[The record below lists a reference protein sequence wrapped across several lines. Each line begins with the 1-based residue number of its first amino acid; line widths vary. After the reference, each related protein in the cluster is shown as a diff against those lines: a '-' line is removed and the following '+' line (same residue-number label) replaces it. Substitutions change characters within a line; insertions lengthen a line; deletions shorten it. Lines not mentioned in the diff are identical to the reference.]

1 MINNISTG
9 SKPLKAISFFSQLSP
24 KTKEL
29 FERIKKKKN
38 IDPEKLICK
47 KGDNKTIFNF
57 NKFKTSVEITSDI
70 YYDKNLLK
78 DVKNNQPDMLVLL
91 RQLKNTIQQTQKK

>member
-1 MINNISTG
+1 MINNINTG

-24 KTKEL
+24 ETKEL
-29 FERIKKKKN
+29 FERIKKKN

-47 KGDNKTIFNF
+47 KSDNKTISNF

-91 RQLKNTIQQTQKK
+91 RQLKNTT